1 MTNPDITRAAC
12 SPSAPDPAPE
22 LPSLAKPRAAT
33 THPEGC
39 ECPACLWQRLGA
51 DERRDIRHAI
61 DRRQHERRTV
71 DRRAGDRGQS

>member
-1 MTNPDITRAAC
+1 MTTPDITRAKS
-12 SPSAPDPAPE
+12 SPEPE
-22 LPSLAKPRAAT
+22 LPALAKPRAT
-33 THPEGC
+33 THPECC
-39 ECPACLWQRLGA
+39 ECPACLWQRLGT